1 MRTEAM
7 AAGLVAHI
15 FLVPYPP
22 GALHG
27 QPHATAEEHHTLE
40 GRAKGVLGRVISIP
54 IPRREG
60 PRRMSTWNREG
71 GCDTESHQGMKL
83 TLCLPGIPHR
93 AEK

>member
-1 MRTEAM
+1 MRAEAVT
-7 AAGLVAHI
+7 AGLVAHI

-27 QPHATAEEHHTLE
+27 EPHATAEEHHTLE
-40 GRAKGVLGRVISIP
+40 GRVISVP

-60 PRRMSTWNREG
+60 PRRMSAWNREG
-71 GCDTESHQGMKL
+71 GCDAESHQGMKL